1 MFGEEHFYGGKKR
14 YTEMCESMHAFVLE
28 RKKEEKETNLEDV
41 DFVFDVAEIVVVEHR
56 DGLDGHFDARVL
68 VRRAEHRTKRALA
81 ELLAKHKLRRGIRP
95 APLKVLVHV
104 HPVHHPMWRT
114 DFTSTLSP
122 FEHCYVPFSFL
133 SSSFHNSHTHTQSI
147 THTQLFDEG
156 EETETE

>member
-28 RKKEEKETNLEDV
+28 RKKEEKEKTNLEDV

-68 VRRAEHRTKRALA
+68 VRRAEHRAKRALA

-104 HPVHHPMWRT
+104 HPVHHPVRRT

-133 SSSFHNSHTHTQSI
+133 SSSFHNSHTATQSI
-147 THTQLFDEG
+147 THTQLF
-156 EETETE
+156 